1 MKRPIRIRFAGIES
15 SSALI
20 AAAQALAYGLAW
32 DHSEISACWV
42 GIRRDPEQTSPG
54 PRYSVRVDVTVPGH
68 ELIAKRVQHETV
80 NLALGQ
86 AFEDMERQLAGIDPR
101 IHHAQYAGT
110 IPGMLLMPEDLAGE
124 KRYGDRRSNESR
136 TPG

>member
-20 AAAQALAYGLAW
+20 AAAQALADGLAW
-32 DHSEISACWV
+32 DDSEIIACWV
-42 GIRRDPEQTSPG
+42 GIRCDPEQTSPG

-68 ELIAKRVQHETV
+68 ELIAKRVQHENV

-86 AFEDMERQLAGIDPR
+86 AFEDMKRQLAGINPC
-101 IHHAQYAGT
+101 IHHAQYAVT
-110 IPGMLLMPEDLAGE
+110 IPGML
-124 KRYGDRRSNESR
+124 
-136 TPG
+136 TPTEN

>member
-1 MKRPIRIRFAGIES
+1 
-15 SSALI
+15 
-20 AAAQALAYGLAW
+20 
-32 DHSEISACWV
+32 
-42 GIRRDPEQTSPG
+42 
-54 PRYSVRVDVTVPGH
+54 VRVDVTVPGH
-68 ELIAKRVQHETV
+68 ELNAKRVQHETV